1 MAALIQQMHLL
12 VVISLILWGA
22 APCRAQ
28 HMNEPDSPCARF
40 ATTSDLVE
48 CLSKAK
54 DSSDAKLNSLFLN
67 IRGKLSAS
75 DAERLTTTERLW
87 NKYRDANCEAER
99 SLYEGGT
106 GSSPAYLACL
116 EALTRARITDLW
128 VTYAVRLK
136 K

>member
-1 MAALIQQMHLL
+1 MAPMVQQTRFL
-12 VVISLILWGA
+12 VVVSLILWAA

-40 ATTSDLVE
+40 ATTSDLVQ

-54 DSSDAKLNSLFLN
+54 DSSDAKLNSLYLN
-67 IRGKLSAS
+67 IREKLLAS
-75 DAERLTTTERLW
+75 DAERLTATERLW
-87 NKYRDANCEAER
+87 VEYRNANCEAER

-106 GSSPAYLACL
+106 GASPAYLACL
-116 EALTRARITDLW
+116 EALTRARTMDLR